1 MSTSDMT
8 WDSFVELMVNNVVQ
22 GHRKGQGQ
30 KMMTSPISLS
40 DVWFSFFE
48 TRVYICKWIFGIQLH
63 IGNVRKL

>member
-48 TRVYICKWIFGIQLH
+48 TRVYLYANEFLEFNCI
-63 IGNVRKL
+63 